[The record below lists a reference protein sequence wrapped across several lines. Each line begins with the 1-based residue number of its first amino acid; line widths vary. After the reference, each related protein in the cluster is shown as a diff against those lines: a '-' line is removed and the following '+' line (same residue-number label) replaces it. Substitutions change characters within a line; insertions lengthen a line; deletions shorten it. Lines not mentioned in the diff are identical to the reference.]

1 MNIIYHD
8 LGKKSIV
15 FVKSTKFPTKKRD
28 SQGEELSFGQQGYF
42 KNSKIRYVRYN
53 LSLTDSI
60 LEYMSSHGYDVD
72 SAVDKAAV
80 MNLKPI
86 IAQIGDGAVFVQF

>member
-1 MNIIYHD
+1 MIAESAGLGNI
-8 LGKKSIV
+8 
-15 FVKSTKFPTKKRD
+15 TKPSLEHNLSRFRKEVNSFREKHKISYQKKRD

-42 KNSKIRYVRYN
+42 KNSKTRDVRYN

-72 SAVDKAAV
+72 SAVDKAA
-80 MNLKPI
+80 N
-86 IAQIGDGAVFVQF
+86 